1 VVDEKRRIEQDLSL
15 SVTQRQQA
23 VQNLTMDG
31 CPISDLGLDFTL
43 PGSPHIELRK
53 GGKDTS
59 VTIHNLEQYLK
70 LMSHWILVEGVSRQM
85 ESLREGF
92 ESVFP
97 LHHLSLF
104 YPEEMD
110 LLLCGASQSC
120 TTEGAWEVQ
129 NLMEAWKPDHGFTL
143 ESKAIRNLAEILS
156 TYTKEEQ
163 RLFLQFVTGSPRL
176 PVGGFKSL
184 SPPLTVVRKTL
195 EPNQNADDFLP
206 SVMTCV
212 NYLKLPDYG
221 SLEIMRQKLAIAVR
235 EGQHSFH
242 LS

>member
-1 VVDEKRRIEQDLSL
+1 
-15 SVTQRQQA
+15 
-23 VQNLTMDG
+23 
-31 CPISDLGLDFTL
+31 
-43 PGSPHIELRK
+43 
-53 GGKDTS
+53 
-59 VTIHNLEQYLK
+59 
-70 LMSHWILVEGVSRQM
+70 M

-110 LLLCGASQSC
+110 LLLCGASQVSRALNSRLPYSSIANRCSPFEYLIFNLQC
-120 TTEGAWEVQ
+120 TNEGAWEVQ
-129 NLMEAWKPDHGFTL
+129 NLLDAWKPDHGFTL

-163 RLFLQFVTGSPRL
+163 RLFLQFVSGSPRL
-176 PVGGFKSL
+176 PVGGNIHHSFVNILFCRAHTRFYSTVGFKSL

-195 EPNQNADDFLP
+195 EPNQSPDDFLP

-212 NYLKLPDYG
+212 NYLKLPDY
-221 SLEIMRQKLAIAVR
+221 SSIEIMREKLSVAVR

>member
-1 VVDEKRRIEQDLSL
+1 
-15 SVTQRQQA
+15 
-23 VQNLTMDG
+23 MGDG
-31 CPISDLGLDFTL
+31 CPVVDLGLDFTL
-43 PGSPHIELRK
+43 PGAPHLELRK
-53 GGKDTS
+53 GGRDVA
-59 VTIHNLEQYLK
+59 VTAHNVDQYVRLVT
-70 LMSHWILVEGVSRQM
+70 HWLLVEGVSRQM

-97 LHHLSLF
+97 LHHLALF

-110 LLLCGASQSC
+110 LLLCGASQSSAASG
-120 TTEGAWEVQ
+120 EWDAAH
-129 NLMEAWKPDHGFTL
+129 LMESWKPDHGFTS
-143 ESKAIRNLAEILS
+143 ESRAIRNLAEILS
-156 TYTKEEQ
+156 TYTRHEQ

-195 EPNQNADDFLP
+195 EPNQQADDFLP

-212 NYLKLPDYG
+212 NYLKLPDYS
-221 SLEIMRQKLAIAVR
+221 SLDIMRQKLAVAVR